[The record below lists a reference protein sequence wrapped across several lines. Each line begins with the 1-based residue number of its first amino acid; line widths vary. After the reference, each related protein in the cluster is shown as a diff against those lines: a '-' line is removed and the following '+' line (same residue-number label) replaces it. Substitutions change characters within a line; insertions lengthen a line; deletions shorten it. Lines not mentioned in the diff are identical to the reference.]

1 MIHIREKAGFEIP
14 DTNEMSNEIYSLV
27 GKEFPLT
34 ISVSHNE
41 VVRITYE
48 DIYENNKLTN
58 NEKQIIE
65 NWINEKLT

>member
-1 MIHIREKAGFEIP
+1 MIHERKKSGFEMI
-14 DTNEMSNEIYSLV
+14 DLNQMSKEIYSLV

-65 NWINEKLT
+65 DWISQKLT